1 MDVCIYSSFRTF
13 EHRQWKLPIN
23 RTAPLGKMQNALKF
37 TKLHPKKCTLE
48 RTFLK
53 APRLNRRCLFRGRR
67 VYSIQCTYTWLDGWS
82 GVSFFIVTFLTYKR
96 PARMEKCPKKPRWLK
111 ELGCKKLLWHNPQ
124 RRVAF
129 FKGASKKTNVM
140 WNTLNFAHH
149 WVVKPAK
156 LAQKSTKLR
165 IATKSTDTWN
175 APKPTKLYF
184 KK

>member
-1 MDVCIYSSFRTF
+1 MCIYGSFRTF

-82 GVSFFIVTFLTYKR
+82 GAGMHAPPRPGPGGNGCPGAPRPQKFSTLPRPTPEKEGAAPPRPAPKITLGQESGQTFLHHQKF
-96 PARMEKCPKKPRWLK
+96 
-111 ELGCKKLLWHNPQ
+111 LGVN
-124 RRVAF
+124 
-129 FKGASKKTNVM
+129 
-140 WNTLNFAHH
+140 NF
-149 WVVKPAK
+149 
-156 LAQKSTKLR
+156 
-165 IATKSTDTWN
+165 
-175 APKPTKLYF
+175 
-184 KK
+184 